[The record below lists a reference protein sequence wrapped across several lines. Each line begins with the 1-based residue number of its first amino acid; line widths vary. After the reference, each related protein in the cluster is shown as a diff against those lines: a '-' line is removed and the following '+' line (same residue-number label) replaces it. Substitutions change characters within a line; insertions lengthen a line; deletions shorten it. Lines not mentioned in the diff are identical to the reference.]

1 MAEERVPEDEL
12 LHVIRGRG
20 VGAIEDVAGV
30 VLETDGEFSVIPK
43 GTTSLSALGPVIE
56 QAGDAQT
63 TGDKAA

>member
-1 MAEERVPEDEL
+1 MDMLTWARSNDPERAAVLLFQGRLLREAMA
-12 LHVIRGRG
+12 
-20 VGAIEDVAGV
+20 
-30 VLETDGEFSVIPK
+30 SVTPK